1 MRVNGR
7 WLPDAS
13 GTLCPTMRV
22 WVQAQGGRWQE
33 VDFLVDTGADRTV
46 FSAELAADLG
56 LPSTTAVELS
66 GVGGSASSVWV
77 TRSLRLL
84 RDDGGAITLKSD
96 FRGLTQL
103 SALDSSL
110 LGRDVLDH
118 FTVIIDRPHNVVCL
132 LAERHQYTIQFV

>member
-1 MRVNGR
+1 
-7 WLPDAS
+7 
-13 GTLCPTMRV
+13 MRV